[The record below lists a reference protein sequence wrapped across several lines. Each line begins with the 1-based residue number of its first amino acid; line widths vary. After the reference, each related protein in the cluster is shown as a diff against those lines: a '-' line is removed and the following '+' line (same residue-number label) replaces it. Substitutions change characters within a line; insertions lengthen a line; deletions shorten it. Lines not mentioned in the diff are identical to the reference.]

1 MQKNILGTAP
11 IPKLMV
17 KFAVP
22 SIIAMLVGA
31 IYNIVD
37 QLFIG
42 NYVSTLGNAATN
54 VVFPLTSACIAIA
67 LLFGIGGA
75 SCFNLDMGK
84 GDTEKA
90 PYYVGNAMTAMTI
103 GGVLLAV
110 FTLVFL
116 TPILEFLAASKDVMP
131 FAKDYLM
138 VTAVGFPFLI
148 ITTGG
153 GHLMR
158 ADGSPKMTMF
168 CSMLGAVLN
177 IFLDALFVIVFKW
190 GMKGAALATIIGQII
205 SAMVVVWYLTRF
217 KTVKLKLK
225 HFVPKF
231 KICFRAGSIG
241 MASFIN
247 QLAMM
252 VVQILINNSYKTY
265 GALSVY
271 GPNIPITCAGVMMK
285 TAQIIF
291 SIVIGIAQGAQPVE
305 SFNYG
310 AKQYDRVKKAFWWAF
325 LSSGVISVFAF
336 LGFQIFPREILSL
349 FGQGSELYFEF
360 GIKFCRIYMFF
371 IWINYIQPLASTF
384 FTAIG
389 KPIKG
394 AILSLSKNI
403 ICFVPFLLI
412 LPRFFG
418 IDGIVYAGPCADV
431 VAVALNIILL
441 VVEFKKM
448 KKEISLMK

>member
-11 IPKLMV
+11 IGKLMV

-67 LLFGIGGA
+67 LLFGTGGA

-90 PYYVGNAMTAMTI
+90 PYYIGNAVTAMTI

-110 FTLVFL
+110 FTIVFL
-116 TPILEFLAASKDVMP
+116 TPILKFLAASENVMP
-131 FAKDYLM
+131 YARDYLM
-138 VTAVGFPFLI
+138 VTAIGFPFLI
-148 ITTGG
+148 LTTGG

-158 ADGSPKMTMF
+158 ADGSPKMTMI
-168 CSMLGAVLN
+168 CGLLGAVVN
-177 IFLDALFVIVFKW
+177 IFLDALFVIVFNW
-190 GMKGAALATIIGQII
+190 GMKGAAFATIIGQFL
-205 SAMVVVWYLTRF
+205 SAVVVVWYLTKF

-225 HFVPKF
+225 HFVPKL
-231 KICFRAGSIG
+231 KITLKAASIG
-241 MASFIN
+241 TASFVN

-252 VVQILINNSYKTY
+252 VVQILINNSYKIY
-265 GALSVY
+265 GAASVY
-271 GPNIPITCAGVMMK
+271 GSDIPITCAGIIMK
-285 TAQIIF
+285 TAMIIF
-291 SIVIGIAQGAQPVE
+291 SVVIGIAQGAQPIE

-310 AKQYDRVKKAFWWAF
+310 AKKYDRVKSAFWWAF
-325 LSSGVISVFAF
+325 LSSGVISVLQFFAF
-336 LGFQIFPREILSL
+336 QFFPRTLLSF
-349 FGQGSELYFEF
+349 FGEGSELYYEF
-360 GIKFCRIYMFF
+360 GVKFFRVYMFF
-371 IWINYIQPLASTF
+371 VFISFIQTIASTF

-394 AILSLSKNI
+394 AFLSLSKNI

-412 LPRFFG
+412 LQRFFG
-418 IDGIVYAGPCADV
+418 INGILYSGPCADF
-431 VAVALNIILL
+431 VAVVLNVLL
-441 VVEFKKM
+441 VAIEFKKM
-448 KKEISLMK
+448 KKEMSLMK

>member
-1 MQKNILGTAP
+1 MQKNVLGTAP
-11 IPKLMV
+11 VGKLMV

-67 LLFGIGGA
+67 LLFGTGGA
-75 SCFNLDMGK
+75 SCFNLDMGR

-90 PYYVGNAMTAMTI
+90 PYYIGNAITAMAV

-116 TPILEFLAASKDVMP
+116 TPILKFLAASDNVMP
-131 FAKDYLM
+131 YAKDYLM
-138 VTAVGFPFLI
+138 VTAIGFPFLI

-177 IFLDALFVIVFKW
+177 IFLDALFVIIFKW

-205 SAMVVVWYLTRF
+205 SAMVVIWYLTRF
-217 KTVKLKLK
+217 KTVKLQLK

-231 KICFRAGSIG
+231 KICFKAGSIG

-252 VVQILINNSYKTY
+252 VVQILINNSYKIY
-265 GALSVY
+265 GAMSVY
-271 GPNIPITCAGVMMK
+271 GADIPITCAGIVMK

-291 SIVIGIAQGAQPVE
+291 SVVIGISQGAQPIE

-310 AKQYDRVKKAFWWAF
+310 AKKYDRVKKAYWWAF
-325 LSSGVISVFAF
+325 SSSGVISIFAF
-336 LGFQIFPREILSL
+336 LAFQIFPREILSL

-360 GIKFCRIYMFF
+360 GVMFCRIYMFF
-371 IWINYIQPLASTF
+371 IWINFIQPITSTF

-418 IDGIVYAGPCADV
+418 INGIVYAGPCADV
-431 VAVALNIILL
+431 VAVALNVILL
-441 VVEFKKM
+441 TFEFKKM
-448 KKEISLMK
+448 KKEQLLKQ

>member
-11 IPKLMV
+11 VGKLMV

-90 PYYVGNAMTAMTI
+90 PYYVGNAITAMTI

-116 TPILEFLAASKDVMP
+116 TPILKFLAASDNVMP
-131 FAKDYLM
+131 YAKDYLM
-138 VTAVGFPFLI
+138 VTAIGFPFLI

-190 GMKGAALATIIGQII
+190 GMKGAALATIIGQFI
-205 SAMVVVWYLTRF
+205 SAMVVIWYLTRF

-252 VVQILINNSYKTY
+252 VVQILINNSYKIY
-265 GALSVY
+265 GAMSVY
-271 GPNIPITCAGVMMK
+271 GTDIPITCAGIIMK

-291 SIVIGIAQGAQPVE
+291 SVVIGISQGAQPIE

-310 AKQYDRVKKAFWWAF
+310 ARKYDRVKSAYWWAF
-325 LSSGVISVFAF
+325 LSSGVISIFAF
-336 LGFQIFPREILSL
+336 LAFQIFPREILSL

-360 GIKFCRIYMFF
+360 GVMFCRIYMFF
-371 IWINYIQPLASTF
+371 IFINFIQPITSTF

-394 AILSLSKNI
+394 TILSLSKNI

-418 IDGIVYAGPCADV
+418 INGIVYAGPCADV
-431 VAVALNIILL
+431 VAVALNVILITI
-441 VVEFKKM
+441 EFKKM
-448 KKEISLMK
+448 KKEKMLNQ

>member
-11 IPKLMV
+11 VGKLMV

-90 PYYVGNAMTAMTI
+90 PYYVGNAITAMTI

-116 TPILEFLAASKDVMP
+116 TPILKFLAASDNVMP
-131 FAKDYLM
+131 YAKDYLM
-138 VTAVGFPFLI
+138 VTAIGFPFLI

-190 GMKGAALATIIGQII
+190 GMKGAALATIIGQFI
-205 SAMVVVWYLTRF
+205 SAMVVIWYLTRF

-252 VVQILINNSYKTY
+252 VVQILINNSYKIY
-265 GALSVY
+265 GAMSVY
-271 GPNIPITCAGVMMK
+271 GTDIPITCAGIIMK

-291 SIVIGIAQGAQPVE
+291 SVVIGISQGAQPIE

-310 AKQYDRVKKAFWWAF
+310 ARKYDRVKSAYWWAF
-325 LSSGVISVFAF
+325 LSSGVISIFAF
-336 LGFQIFPREILSL
+336 LAFQIFPREILSL

-360 GIKFCRIYMFF
+360 GVMFCRIYMFF
-371 IWINYIQPLASTF
+371 IFINFIQPITSTF

-394 AILSLSKNI
+394 TILSLSKNI

-418 IDGIVYAGPCADV
+418 INGIVYAGPCADV
-431 VAVALNIILL
+431 VAVALNVILITI
-441 VVEFKKM
+441 EFKKM
-448 KKEISLMK
+448 KK